1 MSSVDAV
8 KVVLLGEAGVGK
20 TSIIHQFTYHQF
32 DPDCIS
38 SISAQFISKTIEY
51 QGYGT
56 IKYDIWDT
64 AGQERYR
71 SMAKIFYKD
80 AKVIIFVYDITS
92 EQTFEGMKNYW
103 YEQIKLNCEKDAI
116 LAVVA
121 NKNDLYNDQKISDEV
136 GQQFADDIGAIFQST
151 SALSDSG
158 IGKLFDHIGKKL
170 IDPDYNYK
178 DKDNK
183 AKVKFQNKQ
192 KIREDVTKNS
202 SPISSLFPMQMLGS
216 EGQTEFV
223 LPGLQLDDENNILL
237 HMYHKAREYEM
248 IQDGDKI
255 AVCISGG
262 KDSNLLAKCFQE
274 LKRHGKDNFEL
285 EFLCMNPR
293 IQ

>member
-1 MSSVDAV
+1 MSSVDSV

-51 QGYGT
+51 QGYGA

-121 NKNDLYNDQKISDEV
+121 NKNDLYNDQKITDEV
-136 GQQFADDIGAIFQST
+136 GQKFADDIGAIFQST

-158 IGKLFDHIGKKL
+158 IGKLFDNIGKKL
-170 IDPDYNYK
+170 IDPDYDY
-178 DKDNK
+178 K
-183 AKVKFQNKQ
+183 AKDATAKIKFEQKSKGEQKPEEKKVKLGNINETNKN
-192 KIREDVTKNS
+192 TK
-202 SPISSLFPMQMLGS
+202 
-216 EGQTEFV
+216 
-223 LPGLQLDDENNILL
+223 
-237 HMYHKAREYEM
+237 K
-248 IQDGDKI
+248 
-255 AVCISGG
+255 
-262 KDSNLLAKCFQE
+262 
-274 LKRHGKDNFEL
+274 
-285 EFLCMNPR
+285 LCCV
-293 IQ
+293 

>member
-1 MSSVDAV
+1 MSGGADSV

-38 SISAQFISKTIEY
+38 SISAQFISKTIDY
-51 QGYGT
+51 PGYGA

-92 EQTFEGMKNYW
+92 EPTFEGMKNYW
-103 YEQIKLNCEKDAI
+103 YEQIKINCEKDAV

-136 GQQFADDIGAIFQST
+136 GQKFADDIGAIFQST

-158 IGKLFDHIGKKL
+158 IGKLFDNIGKKL
-170 IDPDYNYK
+170 IDSDYDYK
-178 DKDNK
+178 AQDKNAK
-183 AKVKFQNKQ
+183 IKYEQKMKGEKKTEGEKKVKLGN
-192 KIREDVTKNS
+192 INNNTNTKK
-202 SPISSLFPMQMLGS
+202 
-216 EGQTEFV
+216 TC
-223 LPGLQLDDENNILL
+223 
-237 HMYHKAREYEM
+237 
-248 IQDGDKI
+248 
-255 AVCISGG
+255 CI
-262 KDSNLLAKCFQE
+262 
-274 LKRHGKDNFEL
+274 
-285 EFLCMNPR
+285 
-293 IQ
+293 

>member
-1 MSSVDAV
+1 MSNVDAV

-51 QGYGT
+51 QGFGT

-80 AKVIIFVYDITS
+80 AKVVIFVYDITS
-92 EQTFEGMKNYW
+92 EQTFEGMKDYW
-103 YEQIKLNCEKDAI
+103 YSQIKINCEKDAI

-136 GQQFADDIGAIFQST
+136 GQKFADEIGAIFQAT

-158 IGKLFDHIGKKL
+158 IKKLFIHIGKKL
-170 IDPDYNYK
+170 IDPSYDY
-178 DKDNK
+178 K
-183 AKVKFQNKQ
+183 AKDANAKIKFEKKKKGEETDDKKVKLGDVKEDANNK
-192 KIREDVTKNS
+192 K
-202 SPISSLFPMQMLGS
+202 
-216 EGQTEFV
+216 
-223 LPGLQLDDENNILL
+223 
-237 HMYHKAREYEM
+237 
-248 IQDGDKI
+248 
-255 AVCISGG
+255 
-262 KDSNLLAKCFQE
+262 KC
-274 LKRHGKDNFEL
+274 
-285 EFLCMNPR
+285 CA
-293 IQ
+293 

>member
-1 MSSVDAV
+1 MSNGDSI

-38 SISAQFISKTIEY
+38 SISAQFISKTIDY
-51 QGYGT
+51 PGYGA

-92 EQTFEGMKNYW
+92 EPTFEGMKNYW
-103 YEQIKLNCEKDAI
+103 YEQIKINCEKDAI

-136 GQQFADDIGAIFQST
+136 GQKFADDIGAIFQST

-158 IGKLFDHIGKKL
+158 IGQLFDHIGKKL
-170 IDPDYNYK
+170 IDPDYDYK
-178 DKDNK
+178 DKDKK
-183 AKVKFQNKQ
+183 AKIKYEQKLKGENTGEKEKKVKLGN
-192 KIREDVTKNS
+192 INENS
-202 SPISSLFPMQMLGS
+202 KPKKG
-216 EGQTEFV
+216 
-223 LPGLQLDDENNILL
+223 
-237 HMYHKAREYEM
+237 
-248 IQDGDKI
+248 
-255 AVCISGG
+255 C
-262 KDSNLLAKCFQE
+262 CW
-274 LKRHGKDNFEL
+274 
-285 EFLCMNPR
+285 
-293 IQ
+293 

>member
-1 MSSVDAV
+1 MSGLDSV

-38 SISAQFISKTIEY
+38 SISAQFISKTIDY
-51 QGYGT
+51 RGYGA

-92 EQTFEGMKNYW
+92 EPTFDGMKNYW
-103 YEQIKLNCEKDAI
+103 YEQIKINCEKDAI

-121 NKNDLYNDQKISDEV
+121 NKNDLYNDQKIPDED
-136 GQQFADDIGAIFQST
+136 GQKFADEIGAIFQST

-158 IGKLFDHIGKKL
+158 ITNLFDHIGKKL

-178 DKDNK
+178 EQDNNAK
-183 AKVKFQNKQ
+183 IKFEKKLKGEKKPEGEKKVKLGN
-192 KIREDVTKNS
+192 INENTNTKK
-202 SPISSLFPMQMLGS
+202 GCC
-216 EGQTEFV
+216 G
-223 LPGLQLDDENNILL
+223 
-237 HMYHKAREYEM
+237 
-248 IQDGDKI
+248 
-255 AVCISGG
+255 
-262 KDSNLLAKCFQE
+262 
-274 LKRHGKDNFEL
+274 
-285 EFLCMNPR
+285 
-293 IQ
+293 